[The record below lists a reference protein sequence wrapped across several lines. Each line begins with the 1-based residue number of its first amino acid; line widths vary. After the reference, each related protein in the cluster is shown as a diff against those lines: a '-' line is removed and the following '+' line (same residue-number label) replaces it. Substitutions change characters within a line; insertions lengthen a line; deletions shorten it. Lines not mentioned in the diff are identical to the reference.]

1 MNEYQI
7 QCKLMG
13 SAFELIVVAH
23 DSTEADGFLK
33 AGINEIKRIEELL
46 TEFKPTS
53 ETSRINSFPA
63 NEIFTIDSEVHQL
76 LQRCQKLYNISQGAF
91 DVSMAPLKK
100 LYSFKRTEEKLPT
113 SNDIHRTLQK
123 IGFNNILLLENHRI
137 CLLKKDMKISFAAIG
152 KGYAADKVQF
162 LWKQMGVT
170 GGVINASG
178 DISVLGERADG
189 RCWSTGIS
197 NTDRNQLLHKLQMP
211 SMAVATSGDYE
222 QYFECEGKR
231 YSHTLHPKTGLPVH
245 GIRSVTVFSPSA
257 ELSDALATAVNVM
270 GVNEGKHFIQQLP
283 QTWYFILD
291 EKNNIHSN
299 LPA

>member
-1 MNEYQI
+1 
-7 QCKLMG
+7 MG
-13 SAFELIVVAH
+13 SAFEFIVVAN
-23 DSTEADGFLK
+23 DSSEADVFLK
-33 AGINEIKRIEELL
+33 AGMDEIKRIEEVL
-46 TEFKPTS
+46 TEFKLTS

-76 LQRCQKLYNISQGAF
+76 LQRCQKLYSISQGAF

-100 LYSFKRTEEKLPT
+100 LYSFKRMEEKLP
-113 SNDIHRTLQK
+113 SSDDIHCALQK
-123 IGFNNILLLENHRI
+123 TGFNNILLLDNNRI
-137 CLLKKDMKISFAAIG
+137 CLLKKEMQISFAAIG
-152 KGYAADKVQF
+152 KGYAADKVQS

-178 DISVLGERADG
+178 DISVLGKRADG

-197 NTDRNQLLHKLQMP
+197 NTDRTQLLYKLQMP
-211 SMAVATSGDYE
+211 SVAVATSGDYE
-222 QYFECEGKR
+222 QYFVCDGKR

-270 GVNEGKHFIQQLP
+270 GVDEGKHFIQQLP

>member
-1 MNEYQI
+1 MNEFKL

-13 SAFELIVVAH
+13 SAFEFIVVAN
-23 DSTEADGFLK
+23 DSSEADVFLN
-33 AGINEIKRIEELL
+33 AGMDEMKRIEELL
-46 TEFKPTS
+46 SEFKPTS
-53 ETSRINSFPA
+53 ETSRINSIPA

-76 LQRCQKLYNISQGAF
+76 LQRCQKLYSISQGAF

-100 LYSFKRTEEKLPT
+100 LYSFKRTEEKLP
-113 SNDIHRTLQK
+113 SSDDIQCALQK
-123 IGFNNILLLENHRI
+123 TGFNNILLLDNNRI
-137 CLLKKDMKISFAAIG
+137 CLLKKEMKISFAAIG
-152 KGYAADKVQF
+152 KGYAADKVQS
-162 LWKQMGVT
+162 LWRQMGVT

-178 DISVLGERADG
+178 DISVLGNRADG

-197 NTDRNQLLHKLQMP
+197 NTDRTQLLHKLQMP
-211 SMAVATSGDYE
+211 SVAVATSGDYE
-222 QYFECEGKR
+222 QYFVCDGKR